1 MQNRLQYKSLCNR
14 EAKPSCY
21 TSAWGAGVVGNVNQM
36 IIQSLFVNLHA
47 LEAGWSV
54 KAASRCQFIFAKCI
68 HRNEFRS
75 VSSGKFKDM
84 MELNILCWCFLD

>member
-1 MQNRLQYKSLCNR
+1 M
-14 EAKPSCY
+14 
-21 TSAWGAGVVGNVNQM
+21 VGNVNQM
-36 IIQSLFVNLHA
+36 IIQSLPCSLTCTLWKLAA
-47 LEAGWSV
+47 LETVWSV

-75 VSSGKFKDM
+75 VSSRKFKDM